1 MLVLALLEV
10 LASLE
15 QPVAVQTLAF
25 YVAVAAP
32 LVGAHRG
39 ARWGWITLLVVAWLI
54 AFVALVEVPS
64 LNDRAIEL
72 AGLHVTGILLVQ
84 LVLFTLAPRPRGDP
98 PRAPPTV
105 GSAP

>member
-1 MLVLALLEV
+1 MLVLALLDV

-39 ARWGWITLLVVAWLI
+39 SRWGWITLLVVAWLI
-54 AFVALVEVPS
+54 AFVALVEIPS

-72 AGLHVTGILLVQ
+72 AGLHVTASSSCSSSSSRSRLARAAIRLVRR
-84 LVLFTLAPRPRGDP
+84 RP
-98 PRAPPTV
+98 
-105 GSAP
+105 